1 MITIACIQLWHNDD
15 DSKKDRISHA
25 EKLIDSAAGTDLI
38 LLPEIW
44 NIGWWSFNKYEAE
57 SETLQGETISRIA
70 EKAKEVNAYILA
82 GSIVERKE
90 DSFYNTAVLL
100 DPKGQ
105 IAATYSKIHLDRS
118 SGAKEAKLM
127 KRGEEVIAVKTDLG
141 VLGLSIC
148 YDLEFPEP
156 FRRMAVCY
164 GVEIFLLIAAWPMQK
179 LDAWRYLCHTR
190 AYENQRFLVC
200 CDSAGINDGQQY
212 LGYSAVINPWGTC
225 VASAGIHES
234 IVKAEIDIGEILKAK
249 QSLPLL
255 EDRFFSV

>member
-15 DSKKDRISHA
+15 DSKQDRIGHA
-25 EKLIDSAAGTDLI
+25 EKLIDSAAGSDLI

-57 SETLQGETISRIA
+57 SETLQGETISKIA
-70 EKAKEVNAYILA
+70 EKAKVVNAYILA

-90 DSFYNTAVLL
+90 DSLYNTAVLL

-105 IAATYSKIHLDRS
+105 ITATYRKIHLDGS
-118 SGAKEAKLM
+118 SGAREAKLM
-127 KRGEEVIAVKTDLG
+127 KRGEEVVAVKTDLG

-156 FRRMAVCY
+156 FRRMTVCC

-190 AYENQRFLVC
+190 AYENQCFLVC
-200 CDSAGINDGQQY
+200 CGSAGINHGQQY
-212 LGYSAVINPWGTC
+212 LGHSAVIDPWGTR
-225 VASAGIHES
+225 VASADVRES
-234 IVKAEIDIGEILKAK
+234 IVKAEIDIDDILKAR